1 MAHRRKDSKKETKND
16 KVQNNDQSFL
26 VEDEKM
32 PSFMH
37 SLFDSEEKSGPKM
50 EESNKQNLRISKI
63 QVEKAREKL

>member
-1 MAHRRKDSKKETKND
+1 MANKRKDSKKETKNE

-50 EESNKQNLRISKI
+50 EESNAKNK
-63 QVEKAREKL
+63 